1 MIRTLLL
8 ALALAL
14 PCAAQAQSQ
23 SNLTPTPPNGRLM
36 PLAKNRSLE
45 QPPPAV
51 QVIVEKFFLGIQA
64 GKVDESFKELFAT
77 SKLED
82 KQTQLTELVFKT
94 EGVIKEIGQA
104 NGYEL
109 INNESISSRLL
120 VLHYFT
126 YHPDKPLRWR
136 IIFYAGKPDEW
147 RVINLTVDDLVS
159 ESALSE

>member
-1 MIRTLLL
+1 VIRFFL
-8 ALALAL
+8 AFLVLTAPL
-14 PCAAQAQSQ
+14 AAQTQ
-23 SNLTPTPPNGRLM
+23 NLTPEPSNGRLM

-45 QPPPAV
+45 PPPPAV
-51 QVIVEKFFLGIQA
+51 QMKVEKFFLGIQE
-64 GKVDESFKELFAT
+64 GKIDDSFTDLFAG
-77 SKLED
+77 SKLTE
-82 KQTQLTELVFKT
+82 KQDQLDNLVTKT
-94 EGVIKEIGQA
+94 KGVIKEIGPA

-120 VLHYFT
+120 VLSYFS
-126 YHPDKPLRWR
+126 YHPEKPLRWR